1 MTQNLQRREH
11 CKLQNH
17 TYNVGHKR
25 TPLSHRENMMN
36 LHGISGGPPRKMY
49 QRISKIQS
57 VKGVGGEERKE
68 LKKKQERGRKL

>member
-1 MTQNLQRREH
+1 
-11 CKLQNH
+11 
-17 TYNVGHKR
+17 
-25 TPLSHRENMMN
+25 MMN